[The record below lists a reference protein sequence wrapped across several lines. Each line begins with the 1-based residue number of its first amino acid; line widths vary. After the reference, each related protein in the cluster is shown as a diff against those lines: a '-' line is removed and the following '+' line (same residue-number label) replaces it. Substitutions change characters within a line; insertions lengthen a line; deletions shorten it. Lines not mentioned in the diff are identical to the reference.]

1 MEKIH
6 KKAFD
11 RLLQEH
17 CNCCLIVGAL
27 EIQVLPVFTLPRS
40 QGNPLYLAD
49 LSFILKYIHALK
61 LECWD
66 WGHVPGMIRFL

>member
-1 MEKIH
+1 MEKLRKI
-6 KKAFD
+6 AFE

-17 CNCCLIVGAL
+17 CNCCLTVGAP

-40 QGNPLYLAD
+40 QETLLYLAD

-61 LECWD
+61 LESRD
-66 WGHVPGMIRFL
+66 WGHVPGTIRSL